1 MNRDNDQ
8 PSDQPLSYWEKERQN
23 GTKPLVKEDP
33 IEHRCQLISYWD
45 KVTLSSLSIFNYTDT
60 ITDVLVTIDMFRKES
75 FILGSSSLS
84 LLLYV
89 GVLVPLFLGVN
100 KKWSTARI
108 LSALSFSSTQHYIY
122 TEILRHS
129 KTKLFSRRQGSRSSS
144 QVYFTPIMSRINDA
158 IFFEKITQNQVQLT
172 LQLIFI
178 AQTFSSPPLT
188 MDDLTSWHYMGLLS
202 FIFTVISLTRTCSSY
217 EFYRHKLNP
226 RLFNFY
232 SIGRSLFICHPQ
244 YLLLLLVHLTLI
256 TSKALTLL
264 YLVMIVDYNFAEGA
278 DAHSGA
284 CSLGSL
290 LKKGL
295 DSSCGFVVKVG
306 FLIFLY
312 QLLYYGV
319 ISVIALP
326 RCLCLVWKDICELW
340 RGGLCKIRSKLTETV
355 NLMLFPF
362 HLISSQ
368 RHFMSSRI
376 FINHLPNAKL
386 MTILVKIGPSIL
398 QLIGSAVF
406 ATCFYYLDLIA
417 VNDNMQISFEFNN
430 RNLPFIGLGVD
441 FIHLLALTTWVFWAD
456 PQHLRTLADEKILAL
471 LFRMDTISDEIDV
484 TCSRNARDVIK
495 EMMSQNENL
504 EINKDMI
511 VEKIIELNL
520 QLPASIPQR
529 STLVQKLRF
538 KLKQAALNNSWVNR
552 DDEMDYSKFLDEE
565 E

>member
-1 MNRDNDQ
+1 MNRDNNQ
-8 PSDQPLSYWEKERQN
+8 PSCQPLSYWEKERQN

-33 IEHRCQLISYWD
+33 IHRCQLVSFSD

-60 ITDVLVTIDMFRKES
+60 ITDVLVTIDMFRNES
-75 FILGSSSLS
+75 FILGTLSLS
-84 LLLYV
+84 VLLYV

-100 KKWSTARI
+100 RKWSTGRI
-108 LSALSFSSTQHYIY
+108 LSALSFSPTQHYIY
-122 TEILRHS
+122 TEILRHP

-172 LQLIFI
+172 LQLILVI

-188 MDDLTSWHYMGLLS
+188 MDDLTSWHYIGLLS

-232 SIGRSLFICHPQ
+232 SIGRNLFIFHPQ
-244 YLLLLLVHLTLI
+244 YLLLLFVHFSLI

-264 YLVMIVDYNFAEGA
+264 YLVMIVNYNFAEGA
-278 DAHSGA
+278 HSGT
-284 CSLGSL
+284 CSLGTL
-290 LKKGL
+290 LKGGL
-295 DSSCGFVVKVG
+295 NSSCGFVVKVG

-312 QLLYYGV
+312 KLLYYGV

-326 RCLCLVWKDICELW
+326 RCLCLVWSDFCKLW
-340 RGGLCKIRSKLTETV
+340 RGGLCKIRGKLTETV
-355 NLMLFPF
+355 NLVLFPF

-376 FINHLPNAKL
+376 FINHLPNARL

-398 QLIGSAVF
+398 HLIGSAVF
-406 ATCFYYLDLIA
+406 ATFFYFDLIA
-417 VNDNMQISFEFNN
+417 VHDNTQFSFGFNN

-456 PQHLRTLADEKILAL
+456 PQHIKTLTDEKILTL
-471 LFRMDTISDEIDV
+471 LLRMDTVPDEIDV
-484 TCSRNARDVIK
+484 TCSRNASTDVIRDVI
-495 EMMSQNENL
+495 SQNKNF
-504 EINKDMI
+504 EINKEI
-511 VEKIIELNL
+511 IAEKIIELNL
-520 QLPASIPQR
+520 QLPESLPQR

-538 KLKQAALNNSWVNR
+538 KLKQAALNSSGVNR
-552 DDEMDYSKFLDEE
+552 NNKMDYSQLLGEE